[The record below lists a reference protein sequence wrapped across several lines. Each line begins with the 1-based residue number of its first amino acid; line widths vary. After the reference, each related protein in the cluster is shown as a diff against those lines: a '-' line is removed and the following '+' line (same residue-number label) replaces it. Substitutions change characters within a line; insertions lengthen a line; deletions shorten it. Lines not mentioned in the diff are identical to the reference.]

1 MLASDLRALQES
13 YQEIYE
19 ENDGIS
25 CELIEEVVEEL
36 IEECIE
42 FGYTL
47 DEAADAV
54 EQAAMLY
61 IDEAKVTYGSD
72 TESPEQRRERA
83 KAKVG
88 AKKAEA
94 RKTAVKTAVGRVK
107 AKAAG
112 AAAGASI
119 AGSIAKDTARRAAR
133 TAVHKVKYGAEKKK
147 EQVKSGVKSM
157 IGKGLRKAA
166 GAVGKV
172 ASKAAGAA
180 ARLGE
185 EYVDENRRMARDPE
199 GRKSGRSKQPDPS
212 KAGFT
217 GVGNMSIDQIRKMS
231 ARIEK
236 DKTKKEEFES
246 VSEMNA
252 GPSTPVK
259 YDSHMGQLVP
269 NQGAGRPT
277 NVRLKQPMGLK
288 KGGTVKA
295 CEEYTQ
301 DDVYDI
307 VLEYLM
313 NDGHASTIEE
323 AHYVM
328 TQMDAE
334 SIQSI
339 IEMDFKI
346 DPASHKNQQKIQ
358 KATNIQKATSGP
370 ESSAAAGAVKR
381 LGGSGVSL
389 PPV

>member
-13 YQEIYE
+13 YQEMYE

-36 IEECIE
+36 IEECVE

-157 IGKGLRKAA
+157 IGKGLRKAS

-185 EYVDENRRMARDPE
+185 EVVSEASYSAKAARAGKDIGKPGKQFAKIAASAAKRYGSKERGKKVAGAVLAKLREENVDI
-199 GRKSGRSKQPDPS
+199 
-212 KAGFT
+212 
-217 GVGNMSIDQIRKMS
+217 ID
-231 ARIEK
+231 
-236 DKTKKEEFES
+236 
-246 VSEMNA
+246 EMNA

-269 NQGAGRPT
+269 NQGAGRPA

-295 CEEYTQ
+295 EEYTQ

-313 NDGHASTIEE
+313 NDGHASTTEE

-339 IEMDFKI
+339 IENVMGGPVMK
-346 DPASHKNQQKIQ
+346 PV
-358 KATNIQKATSGP
+358 SG
-370 ESSAAAGAVKR
+370 
-381 LGGSGVSL
+381 LGGGKPSYPPGAKKPAPTGAKL